1 MTGAARR
8 QAPFWILWGVL
19 ITRARGD
26 VPCPNGA
33 QIHLANLQCFWLS
46 DVTSSWF
53 KAQDSCRETWGGSLA
68 SAQSKAVQ
76 DFLHNRF
83 THKTTAWIWLNAS
96 WVDGPDPPGPTEPQ
110 PSSWR
115 GRDGAG
121 QGLCPQM
128 TLGTP
133 GRWRRAQCAEQY
145 PFMCEN
151 RATEALPSVE
161 NYLTG
166 LVVMTGVYTHT
177 LIQPLPAAPDTGQCK
192 VEMLLFPGL
201 WFSHT
206 GELVSVEL
214 VVQPSS
220 ESSLARVQI
229 LRPYCS
235 PNQHLVPPGCHSL
248 LNAFSCCS
256 ALALCNTT
264 GGCSLGRYW
273 CPLLEACVP
282 NARPCSTY
290 DTTVRSRGFTSPP
303 RYPAP
308 PPFYHLVADM
318 PLSIKPSSEF
328 KTLEI
333 LLPERGV
340 TVYPDDV
347 VAVQHTRDSGAFLHC
362 LEGDA
367 SAGSPWRQSF
377 VTLRGAE
384 WGGWW
389 EGGLTSLPRGS
400 QWVDGAVCN
409 LRVLYEDK
417 RRRATEREDVVDS
430 VHATTAPDVTPLNA
444 GPVLRSNFGVN
455 IIHPPPDEKNHIHVQ
470 ANIPTII
477 VVKAL
482 FGEKAKSSWSAPV
495 LQTEVPFQPTCP
507 EEVVQFVP
515 DCKTESGDS
524 WFSYAR
530 LVLPSP
536 GVQTLNISVTD
547 EDGFQSLSVTLRSH
561 KAVTGLSVEPH
572 GCPRTLIQTSQL
584 FTAKVQSGFPV
595 KFTWVIDNLE
605 KSAQEGE
612 SYSIMFEKP
621 AEHELQVVASNP
633 VSSQSLQIL
642 LTADVRTPLTEPD
655 FLFDPEAV
663 AVNVPHLYNVR
674 VKVDVSLPV
683 TFKWDFGDGSE
694 GAIHT
699 HSAPCQDMEGLV
711 ERGEKHVYVQ
721 DSVNHTYSIPGNYT
735 FQVQVSD
742 QFVNTSSS
750 VTISTRPQLTSLR
763 ILPSTMA
770 PLVTETL
777 HLEASIKP
785 STSGVLYTWDFGDA
799 SKFVQGFHRKV
810 SHSFES
816 AGVYNVTVAT
826 SNTVPSLTAS
836 LVVVV
841 VEGISGLTVTY
852 NGPSEAGSPVDFRAT
867 VASGT
872 DLIWDFDFGD
882 GSLWE
887 NLTDGSISHVYKF
900 SGSYRVAV
908 KVSNSVSQAYQSITA
923 EVYDLTVS
931 GVLPKECVMSG
942 KAIQL
947 SALVNGNISALSF
960 HWAFGQD
967 SPSIVMT
974 GQSTVMHIF
983 PNHGI
988 FHINITVF
996 SSFTTVSFRT
1006 SICVES
1012 PITHVE
1018 MEISQDV
1025 VAIGEEVC
1033 LRVLVSP
1040 KQTTAYTFRWFN
1052 TSSGLFV
1059 TTERSR
1065 RCFVFRS
1072 EGVEEVSVLATN
1084 RMSNK
1089 TANATITVQ
1098 KPVGK
1103 PRIIRDSQGEKLTVN
1118 TSTSFGVASCVGSNV
1133 SMLWDFGDGSPVENK
1148 RNVSHVFTSTG
1159 KFTVTTTAFN
1169 LVSRDSATLTVN
1181 VLLPVSD
1188 LSLRTDQ
1195 PYAVVGQ
1202 EIVVTA
1208 VSSTISITNYY
1219 WTVEGRTATKQ
1230 GTYQFRFMSS
1240 KPGVFKVKV
1249 MSKNLVSKMEA
1260 AIFIEVFERIEGLQ
1274 VECQSLTNNKYLP
1287 THEDI
1292 LFGASVAKGSNIT
1305 YHWDATQSGVTW
1317 QIQGDGELFHMT
1329 VESPG
1334 RISVQVKASNIL
1346 GEGVAHAS
1354 LVAVDRVTKAHIA
1367 TQSNTVV
1374 LGKAVNMTVLVE
1386 AGSDLQYIW
1395 YVNADSSLLTHVPFL
1410 LYTFTNL
1417 GHNLVTVSVQNVFS
1431 QSNYTK
1437 QLLVQAEVQEV
1448 GFEINR
1454 QKHPFFVNVSASLS
1468 FHGFAH
1474 KGSDL
1479 HWVWKVRSVKKTL
1492 LTSTNPAFTYSFSD
1506 TGIYEVYLNVS
1517 NEISWQMIF
1526 HDVVVQEPIEGLLLN
1541 ISKTSLCTQ
1550 EQVVFSPTITKGNN
1564 VSFVIM
1570 FQNKDWIQSWDIFE
1584 DRFTTISLLA
1594 GKHLVTVKALN
1605 QVSSAETHSSI
1616 VVTEIIRGL
1625 RLVNCCFATLEALK
1639 GAPLK
1644 AEVQSGF
1651 PVNYTW
1657 TFQLES
1663 GGSMWL
1669 VGQDV
1674 VFTPSESGLL
1684 SVTVHASNG
1693 VCSQTINDTL
1703 TIEWPVKNVKLVCH
1717 SQRIFAGHAV
1727 RFSATVNCGSN
1738 VRYIWDFGDSTE
1750 ILATSSWD
1758 ISHLYHS
1765 KGKYGILVKALN
1777 NVSHVSTQL
1786 EVEVEELQCPSPRV
1800 SLVQIQPTV
1809 FRSRPNLF
1817 EAAVDINCSAY
1828 KTVYL
1833 WEIFRV
1839 ACFTN
1844 ETKVSQRTQK
1854 DAASPL
1860 LLLPKNT
1867 LDVGHY
1873 CLVFTVFF
1881 KGTPLLVQQKTNI
1894 TVVHSL
1900 LVAVIEGGSHRL
1912 WPSVSD
1918 LIIDG
1923 SESYDPDVELGMEDV
1938 LEYHWACLMMN
1949 STESPLMKQ
1958 SIESTNKRMI
1968 ILRSQ
1973 LRPGTVCIFNLTVF
1987 KNGRRPSSA
1996 NQTVTVTGAPALPVM
2011 VKCVSCSVISS
2022 IHHISYSSPV
2032 VLAGKCGLCDDQA
2045 QYKWRAEDQSGLPL
2059 DLNDITTSTGRRS
2072 PKLVVRS
2079 SVLQSGRSYS
2089 FVLNVSQ
2096 PGSMRWGG
2104 ASLTIQ
2110 ASGLPRDGVCELSP
2124 ESQIQLLETV
2134 VTYSC
2139 SGWHDDDSETSQLI
2153 YTFQVAPF
2161 QPSSPV
2167 YRVLTLYRGTRST
2180 FSCLVP
2186 MGSPGQK
2193 ENTTVITV
2201 TVIIEN
2207 HLGAKVTALNR
2218 TLIVE
2223 NPQSDQ
2229 ADDQWIRNKSQ
2240 TELWALVQHA
2250 NPQEIIPYSIA
2261 LISKLNQMKFG
2272 GSAEELAN
2280 RREIRENATQALVSV
2295 PVSSLQD
2302 VDQLSSALTQS
2313 TAVPSELI
2321 SESCHEGVLE
2331 AVGQMIHVIDQKAR
2345 PTDLPSLD
2353 LGRNILDIIGS
2364 TIAAVSESTGVSSSH
2379 SANSRRPQ
2387 AVSVVTSALS
2397 HAGALMRAFVHSRV
2411 LGDAAILFSNSYIK
2425 TLGFHGDPLDL
2436 LCSHQSNQSNRNP
2449 TSRSSSAEGFKS
2461 SPLCPFLIPT
2471 SLSAHLR
2478 RQSSE
2483 VVQVW
2488 FCVDGALESNPLL
2501 SAADPPI
2508 STTVAAMELTTP
2520 QGQPIPIQDLDPEQ
2534 AIRVT
2539 LLNRSPVTQ
2548 GNAGGN
2554 WRVSED
2560 RNGTCLAVT
2569 LPNEEQL
2576 NFTVRAPDDL
2586 HENAGLY
2593 ISFIF
2598 SLAPGAT
2605 SVSLGHV
2612 KIKVISAT
2620 NASQDSLVR
2629 ESALTLSAETPSSEE
2644 TIFLSPLLSGTDRPL
2659 SVSLASS
2666 LNNSRSVQVSVC
2678 IFSSLCQY
2686 YDVKDRRWRSEGLRS
2701 LEGSTLHTT
2710 LCLAQHLTMFGAS
2723 LFLHPGAVVLLPP
2736 ADEPMQN
2743 MVVGIVCAVLVALHL
2758 LVGLIAHKLDHL
2770 DRVRLSQV
2778 PLCGRPGLYHYRVLV
2793 KTGLRPGAGTTAHV
2807 GICLYGVSKSG
2818 SRHLQRDGAF
2828 QRCGLDQFQVE
2839 TDDNLGEIW
2848 KIRIWHDNTGL
2859 DPSWYIQHVVVWDPQ
2874 TDHMFFFVLEEWL
2887 SVANQKNST
2896 VEREVLASCPEELT
2910 QFRRVFTS
2918 QLIFGMAEGNL
2929 WLSVWERPAHSSF
2942 TRGQRVACSAL
2953 MLHLYLALGT
2963 LWFGAVGMKNH
2974 SGTVSAHLLVNG
2986 ETVAVGMVIA
2996 LLVFPL
3002 QCFLCFLFRKAGS
3015 QVTLDVS
3022 APPSPVCRSVEMDI
3036 CHIQSEI
3043 SGPSFLSFSDSSGL
3057 FQESPSSL
3065 LESKALDSRI
3075 LDFWTASGLV
3085 PQMGVPNQD
3094 GVTAWSSHDSLLS
3107 LPEGSGPP
3115 KMIPP
3120 STAQRS
3126 TRQLKRKKAVTQLHL
3141 ASPVSP
3147 FPPSALLSSLC
3158 SHSLIE
3164 GRSRFNS
3171 SSAQPSQK
3179 YPHPSASPVEVHN
3192 HNRATLLTL
3201 SEEDL
3206 LMSIAAAEDASDA
3219 IHSNSDSGR
3228 DSPRTTTSFTASPS
3242 TSWSSW
3248 SEGQGS
3254 SESLDEAEIGQPEAQ
3269 VNPSLFGE
3277 AFYKCSSVLSMESVA
3292 STFLPDPLHE
3302 SICSSST
3309 TRIGVARGQ
3318 PGWFLPP
3325 WVLRVVY
3332 PLITFLIGACLAVVG
3347 LYGSLFSKA
3356 VLLMWLV
3363 SALTAFFTSIA
3374 LLEPLKACVQALICA
3389 VLWGPVDPEVEE
3401 LLAQETTVVRT
3412 SGVSSRNIRP
3422 PCGYGLLQAKE
3433 EARKTQALR
3442 SLMRHCVGQLVF
3454 LLLVLMVNYQD
3465 RLEQTQARLLCSTVR
3480 QLLHTAPAGCP
3491 NLTSLKDWSEAERWT
3506 SHSLVKHL
3514 HQTPQLQLVGLPRL
3528 QFSPPPDD
3536 PGVDLLGNAS
3546 AATLQLLA
3554 AARISDAGRRG
3565 HKTLCIDFTQR
3576 HRESGVF
3583 LCVSVRL
3590 EPTGSHG
3597 VASFLSVRPLLAP
3610 PSLSAP
3616 DLRVALTV
3624 FLLVSA
3630 LVLQVGELRAAVRE
3644 RAQCIRRRHRWFQL
3658 LLSCL
3663 SLATAV
3669 LQLRSLSLASGCV
3682 YKIRSERDDF
3692 VDFHGAA
3699 LLAERSSQC
3708 AAVLLLLLVLKLL
3721 GTFRFAWRWVM
3732 IGRVVQG
3739 AQRKLWAIAILTLL
3753 LLLTGAHLGHALFS
3767 QSVEGFLS
3775 VKQSGV
3781 STMSL
3786 LCNQS
3791 VLRKLCRVHPVLG
3804 PLYGLLVLGSSIWLL
3819 AKLCGAILMS
3829 ACRVRQ
3835 AEVFQLA
3842 MEPHDYEMVE
3852 FFIKRLKLWMGLT
3865 KAKQFRHRVKFEGM
3879 DFLPSRSSRESCFS
3893 SLSPTRPSPQSPSS
3907 SPSIPSPRPLSC
3919 VGPEDL
3925 SLFKPRLEVRPILDS
3940 LEPTVS
3946 ALLSRFDRVNQ
3957 LTEDI
3962 YDLELQLEKA
3972 QDRWRKRRMSHG
3984 KKREMKLGGS
3994 EEPKEPGGER
4004 VTGEVRRRKVGLF
4017 YPSNRV
4023 LLPSFYPFS
4032 PSTPQTPAALLCSFP
4047 RVRSSYSESESAPF
4061 QPRPSGGRTSLGVTL
4076 TAPAAPVCG
4085 PSDSA
4090 VQFPRRRAWHSG
4102 SSRSADAA
4110 QRASQSS
4117 GVAPNTEENLT
4128 FPKAR
4133 PGSEEQENRCICSGV
4148 PLKRKAW
4155 ISESEEDPVFT
4166 SEENSRPQPVMDF
4179 VLN

>member
-1 MTGAARR
+1 
-8 QAPFWILWGVL
+8 
-19 ITRARGD
+19 
-26 VPCPNGA
+26 
-33 QIHLANLQCFWLS
+33 
-46 DVTSSWF
+46 
-53 KAQDSCRETWGGSLA
+53 
-68 SAQSKAVQ
+68 
-76 DFLHNRF
+76 
-83 THKTTAWIWLNAS
+83 
-96 WVDGPDPPGPTEPQ
+96 
-110 PSSWR
+110 
-115 GRDGAG
+115 
-121 QGLCPQM
+121 
-128 TLGTP
+128 
-133 GRWRRAQCAEQY
+133 
-145 PFMCEN
+145 
-151 RATEALPSVE
+151 
-161 NYLTG
+161 
-166 LVVMTGVYTHT
+166 
-177 LIQPLPAAPDTGQCK
+177 
-192 VEMLLFPGL
+192 MLLFPGL

-235 PNQHLVPPGCHSL
+235 PNQHLVPPCHSL

-318 PLSIKPSSEF
+318 PLSIKPS
-328 KTLEI
+328 
-333 LLPERGV
+333 V

-409 LRVLYEDK
+409 LRVLYED
-417 RRRATEREDVVDS
+417 
-430 VHATTAPDVTPLNA
+430 
-444 GPVLRSNFGVN
+444 
-455 IIHPPPDEKNHIHVQ
+455 
-470 ANIPTII
+470 
-477 VVKAL
+477 
-482 FGEKAKSSWSAPV
+482 
-495 LQTEVPFQPTCP
+495 
-507 EEVVQFVP
+507 
-515 DCKTESGDS
+515 
-524 WFSYAR
+524 
-530 LVLPSP
+530 
-536 GVQTLNISVTD
+536 
-547 EDGFQSLSVTLRSH
+547 
-561 KAVTGLSVEPH
+561 
-572 GCPRTLIQTSQL
+572 L

-683 TFKWDFGDGSE
+683 TFWDFGDGSE

-721 DSVNHTYSIPGNYT
+721 DSVNHTYSIP
-735 FQVQVSD
+735 
-742 QFVNTSSS
+742 
-750 VTISTRPQLTSLR
+750 
-763 ILPSTMA
+763 
-770 PLVTETL
+770 
-777 HLEASIKP
+777 SIKP

-1996 NQTVTVTGAPALPVM
+1996 NQT
-2011 VKCVSCSVISS
+2011 
-2022 IHHISYSSPV
+2022 
-2032 VLAGKCGLCDDQA
+2032 
-2045 QYKWRAEDQSGLPL
+2045 YKWRAEDQSGLPL

-2139 SGWHDDDSETSQLI
+2139 SWHDDDSETSQLI

-2167 YRVLTLYRGTRST
+2167 YRVLTLY
-2180 FSCLVP
+2180 
-2186 MGSPGQK
+2186 
-2193 ENTTVITV
+2193 
-2201 TVIIEN
+2201 
-2207 HLGAKVTALNR
+2207 
-2218 TLIVE
+2218 
-2223 NPQSDQ
+2223 DQ

-2261 LISKLNQMKFG
+2261 LISKLNQ
-2272 GSAEELAN
+2272 AEELAN

-2313 TAVPSELI
+2313 T
-2321 SESCHEGVLE
+2321 
-2331 AVGQMIHVIDQKAR
+2331 
-2345 PTDLPSLD
+2345 
-2353 LGRNILDIIGS
+2353 
-2364 TIAAVSESTGVSSSH
+2364 
-2379 SANSRRPQ
+2379 
-2387 AVSVVTSALS
+2387 TSALS

-2539 LLNRSPVTQ
+2539 LL
-2548 GNAGGN
+2548 
-2554 WRVSED
+2554 
-2560 RNGTCLAVT
+2560 
-2569 LPNEEQL
+2569 
-2576 NFTVRAPDDL
+2576 
-2586 HENAGLY
+2586 
-2593 ISFIF
+2593 
-2598 SLAPGAT
+2598 
-2605 SVSLGHV
+2605 
-2612 KIKVISAT
+2612 
-2620 NASQDSLVR
+2620 
-2629 ESALTLSAETPSSEE
+2629 
-2644 TIFLSPLLSGTDRPL
+2644 
-2659 SVSLASS
+2659 
-2666 LNNSRSVQVSVC
+2666 SVC

-2736 ADEPMQN
+2736 CLQADEPMQN

-2793 KTGLRPGAGTTAHV
+2793 KTGLRPGATTAHV

-2848 KIRIWHDNTGL
+2848 KIRIWHDNTL

-2896 VEREVLASCPEELT
+2896 VEREVLASPEELT

-2974 SGTVSAHLLVNG
+2974 
-2986 ETVAVGMVIA
+2986 
-2996 LLVFPL
+2996 
-3002 QCFLCFLFRKAGS
+3002 
-3015 QVTLDVS
+3015 
-3022 APPSPVCRSVEMDI
+3022 
-3036 CHIQSEI
+3036 
-3043 SGPSFLSFSDSSGL
+3043 
-3057 FQESPSSL
+3057 
-3065 LESKALDSRI
+3065 
-3075 LDFWTASGLV
+3075 
-3085 PQMGVPNQD
+3085 
-3094 GVTAWSSHDSLLS
+3094 
-3107 LPEGSGPP
+3107 
-3115 KMIPP
+3115 
-3120 STAQRS
+3120 
-3126 TRQLKRKKAVTQLHL
+3126 
-3141 ASPVSP
+3141 
-3147 FPPSALLSSLC
+3147 
-3158 SHSLIE
+3158 
-3164 GRSRFNS
+3164 
-3171 SSAQPSQK
+3171 
-3179 YPHPSASPVEVHN
+3179 
-3192 HNRATLLTL
+3192 
-3201 SEEDL
+3201 
-3206 LMSIAAAEDASDA
+3206 
-3219 IHSNSDSGR
+3219 
-3228 DSPRTTTSFTASPS
+3228 
-3242 TSWSSW
+3242 
-3248 SEGQGS
+3248 
-3254 SESLDEAEIGQPEAQ
+3254 
-3269 VNPSLFGE
+3269 
-3277 AFYKCSSVLSMESVA
+3277 
-3292 STFLPDPLHE
+3292 
-3302 SICSSST
+3302 
-3309 TRIGVARGQ
+3309 VARGQ

-3442 SLMRHCVGQLVF
+3442 SLMRF

-3480 QLLHTAPAGCP
+3480 QLLHTAPA
-3491 NLTSLKDWSEAERWT
+3491 
-3506 SHSLVKHL
+3506 
-3514 HQTPQLQLVGLPRL
+3514 
-3528 QFSPPPDD
+3528 
-3536 PGVDLLGNAS
+3536 
-3546 AATLQLLA
+3546 
-3554 AARISDAGRRG
+3554 
-3565 HKTLCIDFTQR
+3565 IDFTQR

-3616 DLRVALTV
+3616 DLRVALTLQV

-3669 LQLRSLSLASGCV
+3669 LQLRSLV
-3682 YKIRSERDDF
+3682 VIVRM
-3692 VDFHGAA
+3692 
-3699 LLAERSSQC
+3699 SS
-3708 AAVLLLLLVLKLL
+3708 
-3721 GTFRFAWRWVM
+3721 
-3732 IGRVVQG
+3732 
-3739 AQRKLWAIAILTLL
+3739 
-3753 LLLTGAHLGHALFS
+3753 
-3767 QSVEGFLS
+3767 
-3775 VKQSGV
+3775 
-3781 STMSL
+3781 
-3786 LCNQS
+3786 
-3791 VLRKLCRVHPVLG
+3791 
-3804 PLYGLLVLGSSIWLL
+3804 
-3819 AKLCGAILMS
+3819 
-3829 ACRVRQ
+3829 RVRQ

-3972 QDRWRKRRMSHG
+3972 QDR
-3984 KKREMKLGGS
+3984 
-3994 EEPKEPGGER
+3994 
-4004 VTGEVRRRKVGLF
+4004 
-4017 YPSNRV
+4017 
-4023 LLPSFYPFS
+4023 
-4032 PSTPQTPAALLCSFP
+4032 
-4047 RVRSSYSESESAPF
+4047 
-4061 QPRPSGGRTSLGVTL
+4061 
-4076 TAPAAPVCG
+4076 
-4085 PSDSA
+4085 
-4090 VQFPRRRAWHSG
+4090 
-4102 SSRSADAA
+4102 
-4110 QRASQSS
+4110 
-4117 GVAPNTEENLT
+4117 
-4128 FPKAR
+4128 
-4133 PGSEEQENRCICSGV
+4133 
-4148 PLKRKAW
+4148 
-4155 ISESEEDPVFT
+4155 
-4166 SEENSRPQPVMDF
+4166 
-4179 VLN
+4179 